1 MKEHGPIVTQPHNN
15 FFLQILSR
23 REKATTFFQRYLPPK
38 ILEIANLEQMTF
50 VESQHMSTGGFS
62 LYNDVLYRC
71 PLNNQQMGYFFAVC
85 EHQSTPDKQ
94 MPLRLAKYTLAVIEA
109 HLKQKNKTFPIVVH
123 NVLYTGKKKW
133 KYSTAFDDY
142 YAHPEIGAQYLHLA
156 PFNLIQLPKNQNDI
170 IYQDP
175 DLGLYLAAFR
185 SCRDNDPYI
194 GFAKFMEHDWF
205 PACFNKLPAEEKEI
219 IARYIGWCVNKEQ
232 YDLEKVLTLITN
244 SKQETEKIMKSVA
257 QQYVEQGVAQGLA
270 QGVTQGVAKGVRQ
283 VARDMLFEFHLD
295 LETVKRLTKLSQKDL
310 NQIIQGKYQK

>member
-1 MKEHGPIVTQPHNN
+1 
-15 FFLQILSR
+15 
-23 REKATTFFQRYLPPK
+23 
-38 ILEIANLEQMTF
+38 
-50 VESQHMSTGGFS
+50 
-62 LYNDVLYRC
+62 
-71 PLNNQQMGYFFAVC
+71 
-85 EHQSTPDKQ
+85 
-94 MPLRLAKYTLAVIEA
+94 MPFRLAKYTLAVIEA

-123 NVLYTGKKKW
+123 NVLYTGKKPW

-257 QQYVEQGVAQGLA
+257 QQYVEQGVAQ
-270 QGVTQGVAKGVRQ
+270 

-310 NQIIQGKYQK
+310 NQIIQGKYQKQTSVS